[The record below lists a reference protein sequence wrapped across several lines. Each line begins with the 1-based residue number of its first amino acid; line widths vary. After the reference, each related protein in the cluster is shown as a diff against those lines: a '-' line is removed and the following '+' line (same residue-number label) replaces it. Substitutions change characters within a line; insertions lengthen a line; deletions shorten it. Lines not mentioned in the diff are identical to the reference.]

1 MVRFNGLQAMDTQPR
16 ITAIEESRG
25 EYLVKVSTL
34 PEPLAVPVELIHDF
48 HLRQGVALTGPQV
61 RQLVAE
67 SERYRCEREISRLLA
82 LREHSAG
89 EIRVRLKRKGFSEK
103 TFAPLVV
110 GFVSKG
116 LIDDPRLAASLVR
129 KALERKPAGR
139 AFLIALLR
147 RKMLERSLAERTVDQ
162 ALEEIDPTAE
172 AVRALRRKWPDPA
185 QLEVES
191 ARRKAYSYL
200 SRRGFGYETARAACD
215 EVFGN
220 LGKADED

>member
-1 MVRFNGLQAMDTQPR
+1 
-16 ITAIEESRG
+16 
-25 EYLVKVSTL
+25 
-34 PEPLAVPVELIHDF
+34 
-48 HLRQGVALTGPQV
+48 
-61 RQLVAE
+61 
-67 SERYRCEREISRLLA
+67 
-82 LREHSAG
+82 
-89 EIRVRLKRKGFSEK
+89 
-103 TFAPLVV
+103 
-110 GFVSKG
+110 
-116 LIDDPRLAASLVR
+116 LVR

-139 AFLIALLR
+139 PFLVALLR
-147 RKMLERSLAERTVDQ
+147 RKMIERSLAERTVDQ

-172 AVRALRRKWPDPA
+172 AVRALRQKWPDPA

>member
-1 MVRFNGLQAMDTQPR
+1 MDSQPKV
-16 ITAIEESRG
+16 TAIEESRG
-25 EYLVKVSTL
+25 DYLVKVSTL
-34 PEPLAVPVELIHDF
+34 PEPLAVPVELIHRY
-48 HLRQGVALTGPQV
+48 HLRKGVVLTGSQV
-61 RQLVAE
+61 GQLVTE
-67 SERYRCEREISRLLA
+67 SERYRCEREIARLLA

-89 EIRVRLKRKGFSEK
+89 EIRAKLKRKRFSEK
-103 TFAPLVV
+103 TFAPLVA
-110 GFVSKG
+110 GFVSRG
-116 LIDDPRLAASLVR
+116 LIDDPRLAAALVR

-139 AFLIALLR
+139 PFLVALLR
-147 RKMLERSLAERTVDQ
+147 RKMIERSLAERTVDQ
-162 ALEEIDPTAE
+162 ALEEVDPTAE
-172 AVRALRRKWPDPA
+172 AVRALRQKWPDPP